1 MRKPSRFNALIL
13 SCCIFVAAFAIM
25 GCNASSQVA
34 PPANAAAASGGAEMA
49 LIPAGKFNMG
59 SESGNADEQPKHEVL
74 ISSFL
79 MDCAEVTQ
87 EQYDKFALG
96 NPSHFKGSKL
106 PVEQIS
112 WADAALYCN
121 ARSRAEGL
129 TPCYDE
135 QTAECNFAA
144 NGYRLPTEAEWEYAC
159 RAGSTADYGFGN
171 DPRSLKDHAWH
182 ADNAAKKTHAVRQKR
197 PNAWGLHDMH
207 GNVAEWCNDRY
218 SEQYYASSPPENP
231 PGPNDGERYVLR
243 GGAWNCR
250 AEQCRSSSRAAE
262 DPGFQDACFARD
274 AIGFRCVRTTPPAT
288 GSPTQP

>member
-1 MRKPSRFNALIL
+1 MKF
-13 SCCIFVAAFAIM
+13 SCCALVATFTTV
-25 GCNASSQVA
+25 GCNSSSQVA
-34 PPANAAAASGGAEMA
+34 PPATPATDSGSAEMA
-49 LIPAGKFNMG
+49 LIPAGKFIMG

-96 NPSHFKGSKL
+96 NPSHFKGPKL

-135 QTAECNFAA
+135 QTAESNSAA

-159 RAGSTADYGFGN
+159 RAGSTADFGFGN

-182 ADNAAKKTHAVRQKR
+182 ADNAGKKTHAVRQKR
-197 PNAWGLHDMH
+197 PNAWGLYDMH

-231 PGPNDGERYVLR
+231 QGPKDGERYVLR

-250 AEQCRSSSRAAE
+250 GEQCRSSSRAAE

-274 AIGFRCVRTTPPAT
+274 AIGFRCVRTAPPAT
-288 GSPTQP
+288 GNPPQP